1 MLRRFKRG
9 TELDFTVWKEREV
22 VNFVELF
29 ITADDCPRNAEIKT
43 SLAPESLKP
52 TQRKPEDTPMQLD
65 PSRLPYAKK
74 ERGGRGGAGV
84 QLSSWNRGGRH
95 EHHSKANK

>member
-1 MLRRFKRG
+1 MLDALGFNAPKSSRKIYSKQEMLRRFKRY

-29 ITADDCPRNAEIKT
+29 ITADDCPRNAEYKS

-52 TQRKPEDTPMQLD
+52 TQRKPDDTPM
-65 PSRLPYAKK
+65 
-74 ERGGRGGAGV
+74 
-84 QLSSWNRGGRH
+84 
-95 EHHSKANK
+95 